1 MADHDKIPLIS
12 AVVLIVWLGFRAGA
26 RTQRSNTTWNDHRD
40 LRTKT
45 NFLQKL
51 RWNHLGWA
59 VLGWAVLIVAVL
71 AVIAAN

>member
-12 AVVLIVWLGFRAGA
+12 AALLLTWLAFRAGS
-26 RTQRSNTTWNDHRD
+26 RTQRSSNTWKDHREV
-40 LRTKT
+40 RSRMK
-45 NFLQKL
+45 FLQKL

-59 VLGWAVLIVAVL
+59 VVGWAVLIVAVL